1 MTKTYVLDTNVLLSD
16 PDSINS
22 FEDNN
27 LLIPILVLE
36 ELDKHKTRNDDVGRN
51 ARQVSRAL
59 DAMRVDGSFHDGVKT
74 RGGGIIRIVPSP
86 QDPATLLPKELSVSS
101 SVDNMIIGFM
111 LSYKDEN
118 IVLVSKDINIRVKC
132 DAMGLKC
139 QDYLSM
145 RVSSDIDELYRGVK
159 LIHTT
164 EDVVD
169 SFYRNGEVKTQNVT
183 QEQVFPNQI
192 VILKT
197 VDDQGNTI
205 KSAMS
210 RAYEDGSLKSLAK
223 IESVFGL
230 RPRNKEQH
238 FSLDLLMDE
247 NVKLLSMIGK
257 AGCGKTLLAIAA
269 GLEQL
274 NTIGAQSKYQKLIV
288 SRPVQPVG
296 KDIGYLP
303 GTLEEKMEPW
313 IAPVKDNLD
322 FLLGINGKKPG
333 RKSKDNLMS
342 SDPYLELM
350 QQRGLIEI
358 EAISF
363 IRGRSIPNAYIIIDE
378 AQNLSMHELK
388 TIVTRVGEG
397 TKIVLTGDIE
407 QIDNV
412 DVDAYTNGLTYAIE
426 KFKEY
431 PIAAHVTLLKGERS
445 PLATLA
451 SKIL

>member
-1 MTKTYVLDTNVLLSD
+1 
-16 PDSINS
+16 
-22 FEDNN
+22 
-27 LLIPILVLE
+27 LE

-118 IVLVSKDINIRVKC
+118 LVLVSKDINIRVKC